1 MQVLSENW
9 KQNKY
14 PVMGMDPYEV
24 ALKIQYHEWPMT
36 YPLNEATSVME
47 DFCNSWMVNDMVV
60 RAVVKGEDFDQVI
73 DYYQKKLEEMVF
85 EAYGK

>member
-1 MQVLSENW
+1 
-9 KQNKY
+9 
-14 PVMGMDPYEV
+14 
-24 ALKIQYHEWPMT
+24 
-36 YPLNEATSVME
+36 ME